1 LDWNQR
7 GIHRIHKKINL
18 LDTTIKFTSECDFD
32 KKSTTFLDTTLTIKN
47 GKIKTDLYRK
57 ETDKVQ
63 YLLPSSCHPSH
74 IFKSVPYSLG
84 LRLVRICSDRED
96 LKKRL
101 FELEEMLLSRGYSKN
116 IVKETTL
123 KALTLDRAE
132 ILKKVTKTK
141 KDRVVLAVTYHPKLP
156 SVSSIISKHYKTLS
170 KDQKAK
176 ETFPLPPMVAFKQ
189 PPNLRNKLVHAKLP
203 TKGKSKRQ
211 VNGIRPCNKPCG
223 ICPYVLQ
230 SNQFIS
236 TATKERFQIKGTF
249 NCNTSGVIYLT
260 TCSKCLIQYVG
271 QTGRRLVDRINLV
284 EPDIFQRWL
293 VKFS

>member
-1 LDWNQR
+1 MC
-7 GIHRIHKKINL
+7 
-18 LDTTIKFTSECDFD
+18 ECDFD

-47 GKIKTDLYRK
+47 EKIKTDLYRK

-74 IFKSVPYSLG
+74 IFKSVPYSLA
-84 LRLVRICSDRED
+84 LWLVRICSDRED

-101 FELEEMLLSRGYSKN
+101 FELKEMLLSRGYSKN

-176 ETFPLPPMVAFKQ
+176 ETFPLHQ
-189 PPNLRNKLVHAKLP
+189 
-203 TKGKSKRQ
+203 
-211 VNGIRPCNKPCG
+211 
-223 ICPYVLQ
+223 
-230 SNQFIS
+230 
-236 TATKERFQIKGTF
+236 
-249 NCNTSGVIYLT
+249 
-260 TCSKCLIQYVG
+260 
-271 QTGRRLVDRINLV
+271 
-284 EPDIFQRWL
+284 W
-293 VKFS
+293 